1 MKEEKTH
8 NKEKIIK
15 KSDKNKKKT
24 KKLSESSRYF
34 DFYDDV
40 KSGCQKIID
49 W

>member
-1 MKEEKTH
+1 MKEEKTQ

-24 KKLSESSRYF
+24 KKLSENSRYF

>member
-1 MKEEKTH
+1 MKKEKTQ
-8 NKEKIIK
+8 NKEKIIN

-24 KKLSESSRYF
+24 KKLSESSKYF